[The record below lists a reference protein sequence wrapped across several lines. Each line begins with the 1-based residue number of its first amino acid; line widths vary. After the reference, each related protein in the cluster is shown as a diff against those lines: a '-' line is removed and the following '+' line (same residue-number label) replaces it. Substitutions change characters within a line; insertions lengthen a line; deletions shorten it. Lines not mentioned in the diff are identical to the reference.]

1 LKIIFEVMPMKK
13 ILIFLSLVL
22 LVFGLAGCSFFNTTT
37 STVATNP
44 ITTTPTTATGTTT
57 TSQTTTGTLSVN
69 MDEVIAALYERIYA
83 DLYADV
89 RVEVIAD
96 LTQERF
102 QQIYDQVI
110 TELLTLVDSGELT
123 LSAEVVA
130 DQILEV
136 AVQYSLSVVGV
147 SNLNA
152 SDVVQSLGSGIV
164 YKHVGDTY
172 WVVTNQH
179 VVEDGASFQIR
190 LADETTYEATLLGV
204 DSLVDL
210 AVLRFT
216 TTDVLP
222 VADFG
227 DSDTVSKGDLIIAVG
242 HPSGYEFFQ
251 STTLGIVSGIDRYF
265 DIDNDDIRDMFV
277 DYIQHDA
284 SINSGNSGGALFN
297 LAGEVIGINVIKIA
311 AVDIEGMGFAI
322 PINLAAA
329 ICADIEVYGVSKQK
343 PVLGI
348 TFRDIATTDPYEFTS
363 DGITIPV
370 GITAGFYIQAVGAGS
385 TMDGYLQAGDIL
397 LEIGDVVIE
406 DTTQFVTE
414 FSKYRV
420 GDIVDIVYYRD
431 GQTYTVTNIELK
443 PKVVS

>member
-1 LKIIFEVMPMKK
+1 MKK
-13 ILIFLSLVL
+13 LMILFSLIM
-22 LVFGLAGCSFFNTTT
+22 LVFGLMGCSFFMTTT
-37 STVATNP
+37 TTLATVPLT
-44 ITTTPTTATGTTT
+44 TTT
-57 TSQTTTGTLSVN
+57 TSGSGSTTTSAATTATLSVN

-83 DLYADV
+83 DLYDDV
-89 RVEVIAD
+89 RAEVIAD

-110 TELLTLVDSGELT
+110 TELLALVDSGELT

-130 DQILEV
+130 DQILDV

-152 SDVVQSLGSGIV
+152 SEVVQSIGSGIV
-164 YKHVGDTY
+164 YKHVSDTY

-179 VVEDGASFQIR
+179 VVEDGTSFQIQ

-204 DSLVDL
+204 DALVDI

-222 VADFG
+222 VATFG
-227 DSDTVSKGDLIIAVG
+227 DSDAVSKGDLIIAVG
-242 HPSGYEFFQ
+242 HPNGYEFFA
-251 STTLGIVSGIDRYF
+251 SATLGIVSGIDRYF

-322 PINLAAA
+322 PINLASA

-348 TFRDIATTDPYEFTS
+348 TFRDIATTDPYVFTS
-363 DGITIPV
+363 AGITIPA
-370 GITAGFYIQAVGAGS
+370 GITAGFYIQAVGVGS
-385 TMDGYLQAGDIL
+385 TMDGILQPGDIL

-406 DTTQFVTE
+406 NTTQFVSE

-420 GDIVDIVYYRD
+420 GDVVGIVYYRG
-431 GQTYTVTNIELK
+431 GQTYTVTDIELK